1 MNKWKYMKKTCI
13 VFLAFAGLLAVS
25 SCGNRKTTEAETSVV
40 RLFTVKN
47 ADAASVQEFPGRVKA
62 AEEVNMA
69 FKVSGTLMNVHVEEG
84 GKVRK
89 GQLVAEIDPRD
100 YQVQLDAAE
109 AEFMRVKSEAGR
121 VMALYADSVST
132 ADAYDKARYGLQ
144 QITVK
149 YEHAKNQLADTKIY
163 APFDGFVQKR
173 LFDPPTVVA
182 AGMPVVTLVSGGR
195 QEIEINIPASAY
207 IHRDRM
213 VSFHAAFDFLPGRDI
228 PLHLISIAPKA
239 NANQLYTM
247 RLSLPSDV
255 SPQPSPGMNT
265 MVKIESSDAAGKR
278 VQIPSSALFK
288 KEGKSCVWIYDEQS
302 GTVRMRTVSVERLH
316 TDGTAIVTD
325 GLAAEEQVVAT
336 GVHNLT
342 DGQKVQPMEEQSET
356 NVGGLL

>member
-1 MNKWKYMKKTCI
+1 
-13 VFLAFAGLLAVS
+13 
-25 SCGNRKTTEAETSVV
+25 
-40 RLFTVKN
+40 
-47 ADAASVQEFPGRVKA
+47 
-62 AEEVNMA
+62 
-69 FKVSGTLMNVHVEEG
+69 
-84 GKVRK
+84 
-89 GQLVAEIDPRD
+89 
-100 YQVQLDAAE
+100 
-109 AEFMRVKSEAGR
+109 
-121 VMALYADSVST
+121 
-132 ADAYDKARYGLQ
+132 
-144 QITVK
+144 
-149 YEHAKNQLADTKIY
+149 
-163 APFDGFVQKR
+163 
-173 LFDPPTVVA
+173 
-182 AGMPVVTLVSGGR
+182 
-195 QEIEINIPASAY
+195 
-207 IHRDRM
+207 M